1 MMTEEGR
8 KEPTHGDKTHI
19 ILYNQPTMTATR
31 WSSCSNNQGCAFAR
45 VGLIRLLLATLGQ
58 AQAVD
63 PEVDAKCVT
72 RYKDFQDDHAERS
85 YLCNGYD
92 DRFGSKQPENK
103 ESVPSLSLLC
113 EERKVGARGVYRD
126 IDGSDDDFETVF
138 YSVFPE
144 CSALE
149 THYGRRL
156 VGEWDGTTATGT
168 FSLVN
173 DTTITAAIVVTGA
186 LEIFG
191 VVPAGSETRPAID
204 GGRTGR
210 WTSPTGHTV
219 FKVTGD
225 ATTLVLSNITIRNG
239 SVSNLCIY
247 PWLNRL
253 TRFFLLFTVFVD
265 DDCSL

>member
-1 MMTEEGR
+1 
-8 KEPTHGDKTHI
+8 
-19 ILYNQPTMTATR
+19 MTATR
-31 WSSCSNNQGCAFAR
+31 WSSRSNNQGCAFAR
-45 VGLIRLLLATLGQ
+45 VGLILLLLAILGH

-72 RYKDFQDDHAERS
+72 RYKDFQDDHAECS
-85 YLCNGYD
+85 YLWNGYD
-92 DRFGSKQPENK
+92 DRFESKESENK
-103 ESVPSLSLLC
+103 ESAPSLSLLC

-126 IDGSDDDFETVF
+126 DDGSDDDFETVF

-144 CSALE
+144 CNALE

-168 FSLVN
+168 FSLVT
-173 DTTITAAIVVTGA
+173 DTTTTATIAVSGA

-204 GGRTGR
+204 GGHSGGR
-210 WTSPTGHTV
+210 DSQNGHTV

-225 ATTLVLSNITIRNG
+225 ATILVLSNLTIRNG
-239 SVSNLCIY
+239 FVSNFECIF

-253 TRFFLLFTVFVD
+253 TRFPPFFPLFLR
-265 DDCSL
+265 

>member
-1 MMTEEGR
+1 MTKEGS
-8 KEPTHGDKTHI
+8 KELTQGDKTRI

-31 WSSCSNNQGCAFAR
+31 WSSRSNNQGCAFAR
-45 VGLIRLLLATLGQ
+45 VGLNLLLLAILGH
-58 AQAVD
+58 AQEVD

-72 RYKDFQDDHAERS
+72 RYKDFQADHAECS
-85 YLCNGYD
+85 YLWNGYD
-92 DRFGSKQPENK
+92 DRFESKQPENK
-103 ESVPSLSLLC
+103 ESVPSLSVLC

-126 IDGSDDDFETVF
+126 DDGSEDDFETVF

-173 DTTITAAIVVTGA
+173 DTTTAATITVSGT

-191 VVPAGSETRPAID
+191 VVPVGSETRPAID
-204 GGRTGR
+204 GGHTGGR
-210 WTSPTGHTV
+210 GIDTGGHTV

-225 ATTLVLSNITIRNG
+225 ATTLVLSNLTIRNG
-239 SVSNLCIY
+239 YVSN
-247 PWLNRL
+247 
-253 TRFFLLFTVFVD
+253 F
-265 DDCSL
+265 S

>member
-8 KEPTHGDKTHI
+8 KEPTQGDKTHI

-45 VGLIRLLLATLGQ
+45 VGLILLLLAILGQ

-72 RYKDFQDDHAERS
+72 RYKDFQDDHAECS
-85 YLCNGYD
+85 YLWNGYD
-92 DRFGSKQPENK
+92 DRFESKQSENK
-103 ESVPSLSLLC
+103 ESAPSLSVLC

-126 IDGSDDDFETVF
+126 DGSDDDFETVF

-144 CSALE
+144 CNALD
-149 THYGRRL
+149 TYYGRRL

-173 DTTITAAIVVTGA
+173 DTTTTATIAVSGT

-204 GGRTGR
+204 GGNTGGNN
-210 WTSPTGHTV
+210 GHTV
-219 FKVTGD
+219 FKVAGD
-225 ATTLVLSNITIRNG
+225 AAILVLSNLTIRNG
-239 SVSNLCIY
+239 YVSN
-247 PWLNRL
+247 
-253 TRFFLLFTVFVD
+253 F
-265 DDCSL
+265 S